1 MMDGKE
7 KIYFLLNRID
17 DARAI
22 APSGQPLIIDPV
34 NDLNQNYRDI
44 ELKQLFLKLEKDEKI
59 LSVLQIP
66 SRIKQIDIVEDLD
79 PYDHI
84 DDGCWHIEL
93 LPAFDS
99 YFSKIQQ
106 EPEYQ
111 EYSGRRSVSYKTN
124 TNINTLLT
132 YEEKY
137 DIVVRAVNEARK
149 TTPTGYH
156 TKLKITKVNRL
167 QELDPDDISS
177 ILFKV
182 QEAEV
187 IKMVS
192 TANAK
197 FLTGN
202 DRLPNEPDY
211 YALEILDTFDGW
223 FVRYRMMQKSK
234 PENIDWLNLLKALDV
249 CSDIDNQL
257 QVARTNYVSISSFPY
272 PYIGRFLELFPY
284 DSIGTRKAYQQSR
297 WEGVQYLIK
306 EKAAFEAKYNNEDT
320 FGYGSIGIKVNLVNF
335 DDFYAKIKQEFEKR
349 KQTLEEENKPATHT
363 KVSEKAND
371 VALWSDDFRW
381 EGNDFVFGVY
391 GGINLVSSDRK
402 HIFKVL
408 TDKKGGWATISELK
422 GNKDAGYVRSTI
434 KQIEDRLPEKAK
446 EHIKIVS
453 TQEDDS
459 IEKPNAGAYRI
470 KIQR

>member
-1 MMDGKE
+1 MDGKE

-59 LSVLQIP
+59 LRVLQVP

-79 PYDHI
+79 PYEHA

-111 EYSGRRSVSYKTN
+111 EYSGRRSVSHKTN
-124 TNINTLLT
+124 TNINTSLA

-156 TKLKITKVNRL
+156 TKLKITKGNRL

-177 ILFKV
+177 ILFKI

-192 TANAK
+192 TAHAK

-202 DRLPNEPDY
+202 DRLSNEPDY
-211 YALEILDTFDGW
+211 YALEILDTFDDW
-223 FVRYRMMQKSK
+223 FIRYRMMQKSK

-249 CSDIDNQL
+249 CSDIEQQL
-257 QVARTNYVSISSFPY
+257 QVVRTNYVSIPSFPY

-284 DSIGTRKAYQQSR
+284 DVVGTRKTYQQYR

-306 EKAAFEAKYNNEDT
+306 EKAVFEAKHSNDDT
-320 FGYGSIGIKVNLVNF
+320 FGYGSIGVKVNLTNF
-335 DDFYAKIKQEFEKR
+335 DDFHTKIKQE
-349 KQTLEEENKPATHT
+349 
-363 KVSEKAND
+363 
-371 VALWSDDFRW
+371 
-381 EGNDFVFGVY
+381 Y
-391 GGINLVSSDRK
+391 
-402 HIFKVL
+402 
-408 TDKKGGWATISELK
+408 
-422 GNKDAGYVRSTI
+422 Y
-434 KQIEDRLPEKAK
+434 
-446 EHIKIVS
+446 
-453 TQEDDS
+453 
-459 IEKPNAGAYRI
+459 
-470 KIQR
+470 